1 MTYNCLN
8 ILKWTEAQLKYNY
21 DVSLQEASAQEL
33 HEALGQAVMMAISD
47 NWSKSKKTRMPQRK
61 AYYISAEYLIGR
73 LVYSNLYNLGILDEM
88 KQLFAE
94 RGVDLAILEDVEQ
107 QLGYPVF
114 VKPAN
119 LGSSIGVSRADDREG
134 LEDSLDL
141 AFDYDRRVLV
151 EKGLDKPIELNCS
164 VLGYD
169 DDVTASPIEMP
180 LSGEQFLD
188 FKEKY
193 LANGGSKGMASLH
206 RVLPAPIE
214 DSLRDRIQQLS
225 CEIFRMMDCKGVV
238 RIDYMFDKATEQ
250 VYITEINTI
259 PGSLAF
265 YLWENAGVKYAQL
278 IDRMVNAAMRA
289 HEDRNLR
296 NYAFTSDI
304 LKSVSLGGAKGTKG
318 AKGSKGTKLRSPSVA
333 RAPSGN
339 SLYRRSSIRNL
350 RRFSLRRDSRCWQPI
365 RACAWRARWLRCSA
379 LLRSSCAGRRRKAGS
394 SGGLRCSLLR
404 WRLCICAAALCWE
417 SSACWWVASLISAS

>member
-1 MTYNCLN
+1 MAKIQLGVLFGSRSCEREVAIISAVQLMNHVD
-8 ILKWTEAQLKYNY
+8 TEKY
-21 DVSLQEASAQEL
+21 DVIPVYISEQGIWYTGAPLRDIKNYTPFNPDLKGIDQVALDITAGSGALIANRPAKGLFGKPAQEVVARL
-33 HEALGQAVMMAISD
+33 ECCVIVMHGLNGEDGTLQGMLELANLPYTSTGVAGSAIGMD
-47 NWSKSKKTRMPQRK
+47 KIM
-61 AYYISAEYLIGR
+61 
-73 LVYSNLYNLGILDEM
+73 M
-88 KQLFAE
+88 KQFF
-94 RGVDLAILEDVEQ
+94 RGAGTLPCLPDCWFTRSMFQADREAVLDQVEKE
-107 QLGYPVF
+107 LGYPVF

-119 LGSSIGVSRADDREG
+119 LGSSIGVSRADDRDG
-134 LEDSLDL
+134 LIDSLEL

-180 LSGEQFLD
+180 ISGEQFLD

-214 DSLRDRIQQLS
+214 DSLRDEIQELS
-225 CEIFRMMDCKGVV
+225 RQIFRMLDCKGVV
-238 RIDYMFDKATEQ
+238 RIDYMFDKATEK

-265 YLWENAGVKYAQL
+265 YLWENAGMKYAKL
-278 IDRMVNAAMRA
+278 IDKLVESAMRA

-318 AKGSKGTKLRSPSVA
+318 AKGSKGAKL
-333 RAPSGN
+333 
-339 SLYRRSSIRNL
+339 
-350 RRFSLRRDSRCWQPI
+350 
-365 RACAWRARWLRCSA
+365 
-379 LLRSSCAGRRRKAGS
+379 
-394 SGGLRCSLLR
+394 
-404 WRLCICAAALCWE
+404 
-417 SSACWWVASLISAS
+417 